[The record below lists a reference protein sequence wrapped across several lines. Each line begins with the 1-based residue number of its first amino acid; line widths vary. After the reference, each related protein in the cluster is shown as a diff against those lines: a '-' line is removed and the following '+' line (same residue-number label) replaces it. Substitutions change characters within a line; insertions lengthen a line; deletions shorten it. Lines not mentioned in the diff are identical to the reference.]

1 MKEKQLGNQQLGN
14 TQMILFC
21 CHMKLQRAKLSILEP
36 HSHKTVMI
44 MDGIQ
49 KETGHHNTDVLR
61 ITWRS
66 RIQDSLAQFRYGDLT
81 ILQT

>member
-1 MKEKQLGNQQLGN
+1 MKEKQFGNQQLRN

-36 HSHKTVMI
+36 HSHKTVTI

-49 KETGHHNTDVLR
+49 KETGPPQYRCLENYMAVTNTR
-61 ITWRS
+61 
-66 RIQDSLAQFRYGDLT
+66 
-81 ILQT
+81 